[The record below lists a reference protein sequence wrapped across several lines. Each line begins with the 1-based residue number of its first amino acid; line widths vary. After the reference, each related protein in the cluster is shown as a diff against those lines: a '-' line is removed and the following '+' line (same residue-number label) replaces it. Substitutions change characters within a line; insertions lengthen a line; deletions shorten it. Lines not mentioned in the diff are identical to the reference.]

1 VSVGHKKIKGQGREK
16 SSTRRNAKGTEV
28 SQAEKTE
35 TPPTREPAD
44 FAEVRKN
51 IATLV
56 RMSANAIAA
65 AFVEAAKKG
74 QVAPEKYLFEAVG
87 LYPPTAETLS
97 NSENSL
103 AYTLLKRIGLPTE
116 PVICEEDLPPA
127 ATRAAGP
134 ATRGAGAREENWE
147 DDNWENKVSVI
158 RKPSESNE
166 SQGLARRHEDS
177 EDAVE

>member
-74 QVAPEKYLFEAVG
+74 QVAPAKYLFEAVG

-103 AYTLLKRIGLPTE
+103 AYTLLSGWG
-116 PVICEEDLPPA
+116 C
-127 ATRAAGP
+127 
-134 ATRGAGAREENWE
+134 
-147 DDNWENKVSVI
+147 
-158 RKPSESNE
+158 
-166 SQGLARRHEDS
+166 RRS
-177 EDAVE
+177 R